1 MHVIRQDLVNPTH
14 RFVGTDVGAYVST
27 DMGGHWQR
35 FMEGLPTVP
44 VHDLKI
50 HPRDRELIAGTHGRS
65 IWIVDIAPLQEMT
78 AQVASSDLHL
88 FRPKPGLQYG
98 NRPMGGESTGHMVFQ
113 APSPNYGAEIAYW
126 ISPDANLPALSAG
139 GMAQGQQAQGR
150 RGPPAGGRP
159 QGAGGPQA
167 RGPQVEI
174 TILDAA
180 GETVHTGTSAATPG
194 IHRYQWNFRTQAA
207 PADAQ
212 PKTEEQLQDS
222 AQAVVRIQE
231 LIDSLADAGSDRAPL
246 EQFRDMV
253 LSGGRAR
260 MFGGG
265 GARGGQRD
273 PDAWVDRP
281 GEDFSQGGGGFSF
294 TPEMR
299 IMMQASR
306 PITGGGLGGRGGGQ
320 GALAEE
326 GEYTVILK
334 VGDRELRQALTVLK
348 GPDAGGD

>member
-1 MHVIRQDLVNPTH
+1 
-14 RFVGTDVGAYVST
+14 VGRA
-27 DMGGHWQR
+27 
-35 FMEGLPTVP
+35 
-44 VHDLKI
+44 
-50 HPRDRELIAGTHGRS
+50 
-65 IWIVDIAPLQEMT
+65 
-78 AQVASSDLHL
+78 
-88 FRPKPGLQYG
+88 
-98 NRPMGGESTGHMVFQ
+98 
-113 APSPNYGAEIAYW
+113 
-126 ISPDANLPALSAG
+126 
-139 GMAQGQQAQGR
+139 
-150 RGPPAGGRP
+150 

-194 IHRYQWNFRTQAA
+194 IHRYPWNFRTQAA
-207 PADAQ
+207 PADAR

-265 GARGGQRD
+265 AARGDQRD
-273 PDAWVDRP
+273 PDGWVDRP
-281 GEDFSQGGGGFSF
+281 GESFSQGGGGFSF

-299 IMMQASR
+299 IIMQASR
-306 PITGGGLGGRGGGQ
+306 PITGGGFGGGGGGQ
-320 GALAEE
+320 GALADE
-326 GEYTVILK
+326 GDYTVVLK
-334 VGDRELRQALTVLK
+334 AGDREFRQTLTVLK
-348 GPDAGGD
+348 GPDAGGG